1 MSRVL
6 IAYCIIT
13 SWPHLHHD
21 SCPEITSPTFQ
32 VKRIEA
38 NKVVLLV
45 QRRISEVLH
54 RRRISKPA
62 EIRRRISPKDL
73 AGFGF
78 RNPRSQSFT
87 SLRERL
93 SLKLILGY
101 EF

>member
-1 MSRVL
+1 MSRAL
-6 IAYCIIT
+6 IAYCFIT

-21 SCPEITSPTFQ
+21 SCPAITSPSFQ
-32 VKRIEA
+32 VQRLEA
-38 NKVVLLV
+38 NKVVLLK
-45 QRRISEVLH
+45 QS
-54 RRRISKPA
+54 RRRAS
-62 EIRRRISPKDL
+62 
-73 AGFGF
+73 AGFG